1 MACCYSSFMQKLVK
15 IPRHERTSSVAMYV
29 CLKTKKAE
37 EGCKARYDS
46 SGADIFAW
54 KRKRESAEFIYQHK
68 QVSIPG

>member
-1 MACCYSSFMQKLVK
+1 
-15 IPRHERTSSVAMYV
+15 MYV
-29 CLKTKKAE
+29 CRKTKKTE